1 MCRKP
6 TACPVETCGV
16 SFLLSVEGKT
26 ERKSR
31 LSSAGRVGNRQPT
44 HLLHQKVLLYV
55 VGHRIPDGNSLWR
68 AKKSRSHSASAASRH
83 RYRCQAGVRWQ
94 MGSVVSV
101 PSLAAA
107 ACCGGSGPVYLGC
120 RCMWVWRHTALRG
133 HPCRSS
139 SCSASCRR
147 VAPCWRQPCRSSSL
161 QTRLL
166 SARCSFRMQD
176 PPACTAF
183 VPLPGGRVTNVAA
196 VTAWAVL
203 AAAHDDAGTSSL
215 LPAPGG
221 SAGSSLFPLSSFLCS
236 PCYVTPFPLVAVA

>member
-44 HLLHQKVLLYV
+44 HLLHQEVLLYV

-83 RYRCQAGVRWQ
+83 RYRCQAGVRWH

-183 VPLPGGRVTNVAA
+183 VPLPGGRVTNVA
-196 VTAWAVL
+196 TA
-203 AAAHDDAGTSSL
+203 TR
-215 LPAPGG
+215 
-221 SAGSSLFPLSSFLCS
+221 
-236 PCYVTPFPLVAVA
+236 